1 MHHNTM
7 AGYRTRLEII
17 GDILVTTR
25 DHYESEHGATV
36 TYLIKKT
43 NVSYPRL
50 SRLLEMLV
58 AQGLVEMKRSGHS
71 NKYNISQNGREF
83 LQAYHTFTKF
93 ASDYG
98 LNI

>member
-1 MHHNTM
+1 M
-7 AGYRTRLEII
+7 AEYRTRLEII

-25 DHYESEHGATV
+25 DHYENEHGATV

-43 NVSYPRL
+43 NVPYPRI
-50 SRLLEMLV
+50 SRLLKMLV
-58 AQGLVEMKRSGHS
+58 AQGLMEMKRTGQS
-71 NKYNISQNGREF
+71 NKYCISQNGREF

-93 ASDYG
+93 ANDYG